1 MKKVRKGKKML
12 ITFMVAVVV
21 LIIAI
26 IIIVNVTKNKKNNK
40 PSDEELPE
48 TTTEAGLEAQN
59 ISMEYLADNDQTM
72 ITMRVINNTSAK
84 VPDEEFNAILIDG
97 DDNVLGQLRT
107 GTNTDL
113 DVGEE
118 CEISVIYRGDMRA
131 TKRVKLD
138 AISESQDSQQDG
150 KQ

>member
-1 MKKVRKGKKML
+1 
-12 ITFMVAVVV
+12 MV
-21 LIIAI
+21 
-26 IIIVNVTKNKKNNK
+26 
-40 PSDEELPE
+40 
-48 TTTEAGLEAQN
+48 
-59 ISMEYLADNDQTM
+59 M
-72 ITMRVINNTSAK
+72 
-84 VPDEEFNAILIDG
+84 
-97 DDNVLGQLRT
+97 
-107 GTNTDL
+107 TNTDL

>member
-1 MKKVRKGKKML
+1 M
-12 ITFMVAVVV
+12 T
-21 LIIAI
+21 
-26 IIIVNVTKNKKNNK
+26 
-40 PSDEELPE
+40 ELPE